1 MDQPGSMKRSMNTPP
16 PSERATVRRLPQRAS
31 YEEAA
36 IHAILDAGLMAH
48 VGLSVDGQPYVI
60 PMVYGRLGQNLYL
73 HGASVSRI
81 ARQLAQGIPVCFTV
95 TLLDGLVMA
104 RSAFHH
110 SMNYRSVV
118 VLGTAA
124 LVTDEAE
131 KTQALEAITDHVL
144 RGRWSEVRPPNAQEM
159 KATSVLR
166 LPLEEASAKVRTGPP
181 KDDEEDLSL
190 DCWAGVVP
198 LRLVALPPE
207 DAPELREGIRP
218 PGSLL
223 EYRRP

>member
-1 MDQPGSMKRSMNTPP
+1 MNTSP

-48 VGLSVDGQPYVI
+48 VGLAVDGQPYVI
-60 PMVYGRLGQNLYL
+60 PMVYGRLGRNLYL

-118 VLGTAA
+118 VLGRASE
-124 LVTDEAE
+124 VTDPAE
-131 KTQALEAITDHVL
+131 KTAAFEAFVEKVM
-144 RGRWSEVRPPNAQEM
+144 RGRSAHCRPPNETEM
-159 KATSVLR
+159 RTTKVLR
-166 LPLEEASAKVRTGPP
+166 LPLDEASAKLRTGAPI
-181 KDDEEDLSL
+181 DDEDDYALP
-190 DCWAGVVP
+190 WWGGVVP
-198 LRLVALPPE
+198 LRLVAEPPE
-207 DAPELREGIRP
+207 PDART
-218 PGSLL
+218 PGETPFPHDLA
-223 EYRRP
+223 RDVGGGATPR